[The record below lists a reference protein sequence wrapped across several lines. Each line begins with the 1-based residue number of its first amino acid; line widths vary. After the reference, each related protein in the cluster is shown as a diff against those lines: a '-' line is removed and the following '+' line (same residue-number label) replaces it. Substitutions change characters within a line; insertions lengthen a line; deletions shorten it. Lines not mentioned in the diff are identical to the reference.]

1 MRDVSRIP
9 LAIVGMACRLP
20 GADSIDEYW
29 RLLSEGLTGYG
40 PLPPER
46 FDMQK
51 HFDAEPGNR
60 TKSYTAMGGIVQPRP
75 FDLSRYPLPQ
85 WLLEQTAESHLNMCE
100 VAVRAFENA
109 GWDPLS
115 PPNRRAGVYIG
126 HAPPMSQLSRM
137 IYARQVAHTAEYL
150 REIPDFDLTVGGQSQ
165 AVIEEVI
172 AAVRSG
178 IEPTDPVVKLRAHAY
193 YLPTLLSRQ
202 FSLDGPSMAFDA
214 ACASSLRALGHGARA
229 LQLGEV
235 DCALVG
241 SASYCHADTLV
252 LFSQAKSVST
262 TGSRPFDDDADG
274 LIASEGYVLLL
285 IKTLEKALADGDR
298 IQAVIRG
305 IGISSD
311 GKGKSLWAPRKEGQI
326 EAMKRAYSD
335 DVKPADLQYIE
346 MHATSTQVGDSTEMS
361 ALVEGLAPM
370 LPPGKRLPVGSAKA
384 NVGHALETAG
394 LASLVKTVLAIQH
407 RTIPPQINFKT
418 PSSKI
423 DWANIP
429 FYPSPE
435 PIAWPSPPSGKLRR
449 AAVNAFGIGGLN
461 VHVVL
466 EEFDP
471 RETPKLAGYG
481 KESATESERCPIAI
495 VGMGT
500 VLPGVRNVSKLWDV
514 LASGER
520 QVQPVPA
527 NRWDGSIGLA
537 PGEDRLWTIPSNIGG
552 FITAFEFDWKK
563 HKIPPKQ
570 VTTGAPLQY
579 MLLDAADQALADAGY
594 DKRPFNRAKA
604 GVVVGTIFGSE
615 FGDDLQMGLRLGDFE
630 QTLHEV
636 LAARGIDPADRARL
650 AKHYEEVLL
659 KHKPALIDETG
670 SFTASTGASRIT
682 KTFDLM
688 GGATAVDAGDASSF
702 AAINAAMQLLRT
714 GECDVM
720 LCASGDI
727 SLSFAHFE
735 SLARCG
741 AMTKGSAHAPFDANA
756 DGLVPGEGTC
766 ALVLKR
772 LADAER
778 DGDRIHAVIR
788 GIGSA
793 WDTSVG
799 AGLARA
805 AERALA
811 QAGVEAT
818 QVAAVEAT
826 GVGIPEIDRDEWK
839 GVATVFGAGRAE
851 PLPVAAATA
860 QFGHLGGGS
869 GIVSVVK
876 AIAELHHVEFGSM
889 PGLQTP
895 AAEFSGDSRITLATH
910 RAPLHST
917 DDEGRLLIGV
927 NGVSQCGLSFHLVLE
942 RPTRVTPPVRK
953 ARSVVVAKDKQ
964 AEKSRDPASGW
975 RVFRLG
981 AASVETLAAQVASL
995 GNSANVGLTHYAAE
1009 HTARLAM
1016 VARTTEDFITRC
1028 RAELD
1033 RVRDKAQWNA
1043 LAAHGL
1049 FCGEIGAARTTIAI
1063 PDEAAIV
1070 AAGLGDVAVRHLL
1083 SARASLEV
1091 VGALDTS
1098 STVGIAPSPHVAP
1111 GLLPEY
1117 PWLNVVRLVGS
1128 PYTMGRQHGAA
1139 HANAIRLAVRR
1150 YADLAGTRWDGG
1162 PQLDNAVASP
1172 ERWFTPAQI
1181 EEIRGIA
1188 KGAGVTFESVLC
1200 HNLRL
1205 FLDGGAGG
1213 AHFAISAERNGPEG
1227 ALHGFN
1233 EDNRQAISVRDC
1245 LERCVQV
1252 RFPESG
1258 HPHLTIGVAGQVG
1271 GLSGINVHGLAVTAA
1286 CLLEGDVTPNAG
1298 RVLPSLVQ
1306 TILHSANTLEAAI
1319 EVARLATVTVPYSL
1333 LLSDAES
1340 GRVARVESNG
1350 HHFSSSVTAAVV
1362 VTNHRDSHEGVA
1374 PAHSRLRRQ
1383 RLERLL
1389 GGEVLGPVPL
1399 QQAQYALRDQF
1410 DAGRK
1415 RDLIW
1420 PTMNTVLRVDNQ
1432 TSVVFHHATGTVWI
1446 TPGHRANGHGKQ
1458 FVELPARKLLA
1469 AACGVAATS
1478 QPALQDTKPA
1488 TPQAAPAAPSTPKP
1502 APKFKTATAA
1512 DVVAS
1517 YDRAAANPVQG
1528 RVCERYILRVVE
1540 SPRHTAHSGAKAA
1553 PGRAAIL
1560 GDNPVARAVQSQ
1572 LAAQGTATVLLS
1584 SSLESDAVLAEL
1596 EDAFGQGPIAHLI
1609 VCTPHDAGSRTSLEP
1624 SAWKTRRSQGVMLP
1638 YRVCQRWFQHLVE
1651 GGLLGQASVT
1661 AVTAL
1666 GGDFG
1671 ISGAAMA
1678 VESGALTGLLKG
1690 VGMEVALGKGV
1701 TSGFRTKL
1709 IDAPLDT
1716 AAEELATFV
1725 VNELAADPEGKELE
1739 VGFARGKRYLVRPMV
1754 EEVSKLP
1761 LTDLPRGANFVV
1773 TGGARGVTAVVAREL
1788 GLRYGLK
1795 LHLVGSSPRP
1805 EIAES
1810 YHQMSADELKEVKAA
1825 IMKEALNSGLKP
1837 ADAWSRFEKGLEI
1850 DRSLRELRAAG
1861 VQATYYGCDV
1871 SNREALG
1878 RVLAEIRAV
1887 DGPIV
1892 GVIHGA
1898 GFERASRFEKKQV
1911 DLVDR
1916 TYAAKVDGAAVL
1928 MELTK
1933 SDPLRFFA
1941 AFGSVS
1947 GRFGGVGQT
1956 DYSSANDMLAK
1967 LIDWFRTQRPEC
1979 GATVFHWHAWDDVGM
1994 AVRPESKHIGKLH
2007 NIRFMPSMEGADHLI
2022 NELRAGMPEGE
2033 IAITELQYC
2042 REKYGSLPVE
2052 IATET
2057 APAPAARTE
2066 PLRAAVTTK
2075 PSTPPRRPLIDR
2087 VVESEP
2093 GRLVAEMVLDPVND
2107 LFLAQHLYKNKPMMP
2122 VVVSIEAAAEAAS
2135 LLAGPAQ
2142 QVIAIRD
2149 IEILNGLR
2157 FSTEAPQVAR
2167 IRVTAQGDRL
2177 TCLLTT
2183 DVVNRRGIVLKP
2195 DQPFLRCVVETA
2207 AEPHRFSQ
2215 RRPAALPVEWNEI
2228 WYKDEDIVI
2237 YHGPE
2242 FRCLKRGVEENG
2254 LVWGEHVAPSKGNG
2268 NLAGRRGG
2276 EGWIMPSALLDS
2288 GMYGSGVMLWVKSK
2302 VVAIPAGIGGIT
2314 LGRTPRAGEVCSALY
2329 VDRGREGNNAL
2340 YDFTIFG
2347 DDGEVIVHV
2356 DGYKNV
2362 IVAEQPAESMKS

>member
-29 RLLSEGLTGYG
+29 RLLSEGQTGYG

-46 FDMQK
+46 FDMRK

-60 TKSYTAMGGIVQPRP
+60 TKSYTAMGGVIQPRP

-85 WLLEQTAESHLNMCE
+85 WLIEQTAESHFNMCE

-126 HAPPMSQLSRM
+126 HAPPMSQLSKM

-165 AVIEEVI
+165 AVIDEVV

-178 IEPTDPVVKLRAHAY
+178 IEPNDPVVKLRAHAY

-202 FSLDGPSMAFDA
+202 FSLDGPAMAFDA

-229 LQLGEV
+229 VQLGEV

-252 LFSQAKSVST
+252 LFSQAKSVSA

-274 LIASEGYVLLL
+274 LVASEGYVLLL

-326 EAMKRAYSD
+326 EAVKRAYD
-335 DVKPADLQYIE
+335 DEVKPADLQYVE
-346 MHATSTQVGDSTEMS
+346 MHATSTQVGDSTEMA
-361 ALVEGLAPM
+361 ALVEGLAPL

-384 NVGHALETAG
+384 NIGHALETAG
-394 LASLVKTVLAIQH
+394 LASLVKTVLAIRH
-407 RTIPPQINFKT
+407 ETIPPQINFHT

-435 PIAWPSPPSGKLRR
+435 AVAWPKPASGKLRR

-466 EEFDP
+466 EEFDS
-471 RETPKLAGYG
+471 RESPKLANYG
-481 KESATESERCPIAI
+481 KEKKAESESCPIAV
-495 VGMGT
+495 VGMGA
-500 VLPGVRNVSKLWDV
+500 VLPGVRNIDRLWDV
-514 LASGER
+514 LAAGER
-520 QVQPVPA
+520 QVRPVPSD
-527 NRWDGSIGLA
+527 RWNGSVGYA
-537 PGEDRLWTIPSNIGG
+537 PGEDRLWTIPSNVGG
-552 FITAFEFDWKK
+552 FVTDFEFDWKK

-570 VTTGAPLQY
+570 VQTGAPLQY

-594 DKRPFNRAKA
+594 DKRPFDRART

-615 FGDDLQMGLRLGDFE
+615 FGDDLQMGLRLSDFE
-630 QTLHEV
+630 DTLHQV
-636 LAARGIDPADRARL
+636 LAPRGVAAGEIARM
-650 AKHYEEVLL
+650 AKRYEEILL

-702 AAINAAMQLLRT
+702 AAINAAMQMLRT

-735 SLARCG
+735 ALARRG
-741 AMTKGSAHAPFDANA
+741 VMTRGPAHAPFDAAA
-756 DGLVPGEGTC
+756 DGLVPGEGAC

-772 LADAER
+772 LSDAER

-793 WDTSVG
+793 WDSAVG
-799 AGLARA
+799 AGIVRA

-811 QAGVEAT
+811 QGSVTAS
-818 QVAAVEAT
+818 QVAAVEAS
-826 GVGIPEIDRDEWK
+826 GLGLPETDLEEWK

-851 PLPVAAATA
+851 PLPVSAATA

-869 GIVSVVK
+869 GIVSVMK
-876 AIAELHHVEFGSM
+876 AIAELNHAEFGSM
-889 PGLQTP
+889 PGLEVP
-895 AAEFSGDSRITLATH
+895 APAFAGDSRVTLASD
-910 RAPLHST
+910 RSAMQAT
-917 DDEGRLLIGV
+917 DDEGRLLVGV
-927 NGVSQCGLSFHLVLE
+927 NGISQCGLSYHMVLE
-942 RPTRVTPPVRK
+942 RPTRVAPPVRK
-953 ARSVVVAKDKQ
+953 PKSVTVNTDVPKPCDA
-964 AEKSRDPASGW
+964 AERW

-981 AASVETLAAQVASL
+981 AASIERLADQVAAL
-995 GNSANVGLTHYAAE
+995 GTSDVVGLARFSAE
-1009 HTARLAM
+1009 HTTRLAT
-1016 VARTTEDFITRC
+1016 VARTGDEFAARC
-1028 RAELD
+1028 RAEIA
-1033 RVRDKAQWNA
+1033 RIRDKAQWRTLSA
-1043 LAAHGL
+1043 EGL
-1049 FCGEIGAARTTIAI
+1049 FCGEVGAATKLSV
-1063 PDEAAIV
+1063 PDEATV
-1070 AAGLGDVAVRHLL
+1070 LAAGIEDAAVRHLL
-1083 SARASLEV
+1083 SARACLEA
-1091 VGALDTS
+1091 VGAIESS
-1098 STVGIAPSPHVAP
+1098 STGAATTNVAP
-1111 GLLPEY
+1111 GLAPEY
-1117 PWLNVVRLVGS
+1117 PWLNVVRVVGA
-1128 PYTMGRQHGAA
+1128 PFEMGRQHGVA

-1150 YADLAGTRWDGG
+1150 YADLAGSRWDLG
-1162 PQLDNAVASP
+1162 PQFDAAVASP
-1172 ERWFTPAQI
+1172 EQWFSPAQL
-1181 EEIRGIA
+1181 EEIRGMA

-1205 FLDGGAGG
+1205 FLNGGEGG
-1213 AHFAISAERNGPEG
+1213 AHFAVRAERNGADG
-1227 ALHGFN
+1227 AIHAVN
-1233 EDNRQAISVRDC
+1233 EDNRQAICVRDC
-1245 LERCVQV
+1245 LERSVQV
-1252 RFPESG
+1252 RFPEDG
-1258 HPHLTIGVAGQVG
+1258 IPHLTIGVAGQLG
-1271 GLSGINVHGLAVTAA
+1271 GMCGINARGLAVSAA
-1286 CLLEGDVTPNAG
+1286 CLLERDASPTTG
-1298 RVLPSLVQ
+1298 RPLPALVQ
-1306 TILHSANTLEAAI
+1306 SILHSATDVAAAVEA
-1319 EVARLATVTVPYSL
+1319 ARLAKATVPYSL
-1333 LLSDAES
+1333 LLSEAGS
-1340 GRVARVESNG
+1340 GRIARVEWNG
-1350 HHFSSSVTAAVV
+1350 EILTSEAGEAAIVM
-1362 VTNHRDSHEGVA
+1362 TNHRRGFEATA

-1389 GGEVLGPVPL
+1389 GGAVPGPVALP
-1399 QQAQYALRDQF
+1399 QAQHALRDQF

-1415 RDLIW
+1415 RDLVW

-1432 TSVVFHHATGTVWI
+1432 SSVVFQHATGTVWL
-1446 TPGHRANGHGKQ
+1446 TPGHRANGHGKH
-1458 FVELPARKLLA
+1458 FVELPAMRLLNVAEA
-1469 AACGVAATS
+1469 AAAKLETSRAAPPAPSATS
-1478 QPALQDTKPA
+1478 QPD
-1488 TPQAAPAAPSTPKP
+1488 
-1502 APKFKTATAA
+1502 FKTISARE
-1512 DVVAS
+1512 VIAS
-1517 YDRAAANPVQG
+1517 YDRAAANPVEG
-1528 RVCERYILRVVE
+1528 RVCERYVLRVVE
-1540 SPRHTAHSGAKAA
+1540 AALPATHGLPPAA
-1553 PGRAAIL
+1553 PGRAVIL
-1560 GDNPVARAVQSQ
+1560 GDNPVARAVQTQ

-1584 SSLESDAVLAEL
+1584 SSQDPDAVLAEF
-1596 EDAFGQGPIAHLI
+1596 EEACATDPIRHLFL
-1609 VCTPHDAGSRTSLEP
+1609 CTPHDAGSKTSL
-1624 SAWKTRRSQGVMLP
+1624 SADEWKARRSQGVMLP
-1638 YRVCQRWFQHLVE
+1638 YRICQRWFQHLVE
-1651 GGLLGQASVT
+1651 GNLLSEASVT

-1671 ISGAAMA
+1671 ISGGPMA

-1709 IDAPLDT
+1709 VDAPLSARAEDL
-1716 AAEELATFV
+1716 AAFV

-1739 VGFARGKRYLVRPMV
+1739 VGFACGKRYLVRPVV
-1754 EEVSKLP
+1754 EEVASLN
-1761 LTDLPRGANFVV
+1761 LADLPRGANFVV

-1805 EIAES
+1805 EVAES
-1810 YHQMSADELKEVKAA
+1810 YHRMSADELKEIKAA
-1825 IMKEALNSGLKP
+1825 VMKEALASGQKP
-1837 ADAWSRFEKGLEI
+1837 ADAWGRFEKGLEI

-1871 SNREALG
+1871 SNRDALG

-1898 GFERASRFEKKQV
+1898 GFERASRFEKKQIE
-1911 DLVDR
+1911 LVDR

-1933 SDPLRFFA
+1933 SDPLRYFA

-1979 GATVFHWHAWDDVGM
+1979 GAAVFHWHAWDDVGM

-2022 NELRAGMPEGE
+2022 DELRAGLPEGE

-2042 REKYGSLPVE
+2042 REKYGSLPVDV
-2052 IATET
+2052 ATEPT
-2057 APAPAARTE
+2057 PAPAAE
-2066 PLRAAVTTK
+2066 PEPVHAPMSSK
-2075 PSTPPRRPLIDR
+2075 PVPSPRRPLIDR
-2087 VVESEP
+2087 VVEITADAGS
-2093 GRLVAEMVLDPVND
+2093 GGLRSLVAEMVLDPVND

-2135 LLAGPAQ
+2135 LLAGAGK
-2142 QVIAIRD
+2142 QVVSVRD
-2149 IEILNGLR
+2149 VEIVNGLR
-2157 FSTEAPQVAR
+2157 FSTESPQVAR
-2167 IRVTAQGDRL
+2167 IRVTADGDRM

-2183 DVVNRRGIVLKP
+2183 DVVNRRGIVLKS
-2195 DQPFLRCVVETA
+2195 DQPFLRCVVETGVRLT
-2207 AEPHRFSQ
+2207 EFPP
-2215 RRPAALPVEWNEI
+2215 RRPAPPETWNEI
-2228 WYKDEDIVI
+2228 YYKDEDIVI

-2254 LVWGEHVAPSKGNG
+2254 LVWGEYVAPPHG
-2268 NLAGRRGG
+2268 NLSGRRGP
-2276 EGWIMPSALLDS
+2276 EGWIMPSALIDA
-2288 GMYGSGVMLWVKSK
+2288 GFYGSGVMMWVKYK
-2302 VVAIPAGIGGIT
+2302 GVVAIPAGIGGIT
-2314 LGRTPRAGEVCSALY
+2314 LGRTPRAGEVCTSLF
-2329 VDRGREGNNAL
+2329 VDRGREGNNSL
-2340 YDFTIFG
+2340 YDFTLYG

-2362 IVAEQPAESMKS
+2362 IVAEQPTEAMKG